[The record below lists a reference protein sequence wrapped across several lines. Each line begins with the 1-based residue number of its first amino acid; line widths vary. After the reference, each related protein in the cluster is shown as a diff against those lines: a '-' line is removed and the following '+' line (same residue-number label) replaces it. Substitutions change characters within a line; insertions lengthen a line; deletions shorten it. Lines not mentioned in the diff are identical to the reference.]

1 MQGHNTG
8 MRSLIVLFI
17 LMVSPWTLA
26 GEAPSR
32 PVAVLSIEGA
42 IGPASADYFVR
53 GLEAAAEQN
62 LPLVVLRLD
71 TPGGLDTSMRDMIK
85 AMLASPVPVAVWVG
99 PEGAR
104 AASAG
109 TYLLYASHIAA
120 MAPATNLGAATPVN
134 IAGGPAGGESD
145 EEKKDA
151 TSGSAME
158 RKAVNDAVAY
168 IRGLAEMR
176 GRNAEWAEQAVRE
189 AISLSSSEA
198 LEKKVIDIVAR
209 DIAHLLEQID
219 GREIRLA
226 SGSVTLNVTNA
237 TVEYR
242 DADWRTD
249 FLAVITNPTVAY
261 LLMLIGI
268 YGLLF
273 EGYSPGAVVPGVVG
287 AICLLLALFAFQVLP
302 VNYAGLA
309 LIALGVA
316 LMVAE
321 AFAPSFG
328 ALGLG
333 GVAAFV
339 VGSIILMDTDTI
351 GFELPLMVIGTV
363 SALGGLM
370 TLALIW
376 FAISSKRR
384 PIISGGEG
392 LVGQTAVALNDF
404 EHRGLV
410 HVAGESW
417 GAETSRPVARGE
429 RLRVVARNGL
439 VLKVEPLNN
448 FKENET

>member
-189 AISLSSSEA
+189 AVSLSSSEA

>member
-189 AISLSSSEA
+189 AVSLSSSEA

-417 GAETSRPVARGE
+417 SAETSRPVARGE